1 MNHGFTH
8 PREAPGEDGMG
19 RRVRLAL
26 ALAAIAAAS
35 FAASSVAAR
44 PHTASES
51 RPKTVTKGLDYL
63 HSRQTDAGGFGS
75 MANTAW
81 GILGA
86 VASGE
91 RMGNHAWA
99 VKSNNPF
106 EYLQNNSHEAAA
118 NADTNAPI
126 YYARAIMAYTA
137 VGRIDRI
144 PVAGKSPSVNLLNK
158 LYGYQ
163 DWKVDTSTG
172 SGSFSPWN
180 PSTPPSHRLD
190 VHTTA
195 WAILALAAM
204 EENQGQRFTTA
215 VAWLAAQHLSN
226 GGFPSTSVD
235 NGTENVE
242 DTALAIQA
250 LIAGGYAK
258 NDPVIAAA
266 RTYLLASQ
274 NQSSAGFPYKSGGA
288 TQAEAT
294 SVAIQ
299 AAWAMGDN
307 PKTDPAWV
315 KGINTPEHALSL
327 LQSRSGSYA
336 STRGS
341 APQPM
346 TSTSWALIAMRGR
359 PFSSFPRR
367 MGTASKAFRFRP
379 WTKSVSPKNGAKYT
393 HTRIVLIRATYTD
406 GEKGTGVKP
415 SACRVYVD
423 NANKSKPAD
432 IGPYGLH
439 LQLKNVP
446 NGDHTYKLLIVD
458 HAGNVRTVARAF
470 KVNVF
475 TPIPTPTSTSTYHPI
490 PNPVYPTTIVTP
502 KPVQTLFPSP
512 STSVTPTPNP
522 SPYQSGAPVTGA
534 PVASPSP
541 SGSPG
546 AAGAD
551 SGGGGGSAA
560 GFLGGTLLAMLP
572 IGALL
577 SYFAFRRRELAL
589 SGAGQGKMLEG
600 GGSAWER
607 AKRALGKSK
616 DVVKPAGS

>member
-1 MNHGFTH
+1 MS
-8 PREAPGEDGMG
+8 
-19 RRVRLAL
+19 RRVWLAL
-26 ALAAIAAAS
+26 TLAAIAAAS

-44 PHTASES
+44 PHAASES

-91 RMGNHAWA
+91 RMGSSAWS
-99 VKSNNPF
+99 KKTKNPY
-106 EYLQNNSHEAAA
+106 EYLQANSHEAAA
-118 NADTNAPI
+118 TGYDVDNAPV
-126 YYARAIMAYTA
+126 YYARAIMAYVA
-137 VGRIDRI
+137 VGHADRVAIAGSPRID
-144 PVAGKSPSVNLLNK
+144 LLAQ
-158 LYGYQ
+158 LYTYQ
-163 DWKVDTSTG
+163 DLAAASPTK
-172 SGSFSPWN
+172 GSFSPS
-180 PSTPPSHRLD
+180 PKSQPEFAA
-190 VHTTA
+190 VHSTA
-195 WAILALAAM
+195 WAILAMYAKGIGTDA
-204 EENQGQRFTTA
+204 RFTSA
-215 VAWLAAQHLSN
+215 VSWLADQQLSN
-226 GGFPSTSVD
+226 GGFPSDSKSTAGATS
-235 NGTENVE
+235 NVE

-250 LIAGGYAK
+250 LIAGGLAK
-258 NDPVIAAA
+258 TNTVILNA
-266 RTYLLASQ
+266 RAFLLASQ
-274 NQSSAGFPYKSGGA
+274 NQTSAGFPYKSGGA

-327 LQSRSGSYA
+327 LQGQNGSYA
-336 STRGS
+336 NTRGS
-341 APQPM
+341 TPQPM

-359 PFSSFPRR
+359 PFTSFPRR
-367 MGTASKAFRFRP
+367 MGKASKAFRFRP
-379 WTKSVSPKNGAKYT
+379 RTSSISPKNGAKFT

-406 GEKGTGVKP
+406 GDKGTGVKP

-439 LQLKNVP
+439 LRLKNVP

-458 HAGNVRTVARAF
+458 RAGNVKTVARTF

-475 TPIPTPTSTSTYHPI
+475 TPIPTPAPTSTYHPI
-490 PNPVYPTTIVTP
+490 PSPVYPTTVVTP
-502 KPVQTLFPSP
+502 KPIQTLFPTP
-512 STSVTPTPNP
+512 SGSSTPTPYP
-522 SPYQSGAPVTGA
+522 SVTPYQSGAPVTGA

-541 SGSPG
+541 SASPG

-551 SGGGGGSAA
+551 TGGGGSAA

-589 SGAGQGKMLEG
+589 SGAGEGKMLQG

-607 AKRALGKSK
+607 ARRALGKSK
-616 DVVKPAGS
+616 DIVKPAGS

>member
-1 MNHGFTH
+1 MS
-8 PREAPGEDGMG
+8 
-19 RRVRLAL
+19 RRVWLAL
-26 ALAAIAAAS
+26 TLAVIAAAS

-44 PHTASES
+44 PHAASEP

-91 RMGNHAWA
+91 RMGNNAWS
-99 VKSNNPF
+99 VKSKNPF
-106 EYLQNNSHEAAA
+106 EYLQANSHDAAA
-118 NADTNAPI
+118 NADTNAPV

-137 VGRIDRI
+137 VGRVDRI
-144 PVAGKSPSVNLLNK
+144 PVAGSPTVNLLNR

-180 PSTPPSHRLD
+180 PSNPPSHRLD

-195 WAILALAAM
+195 WAILALSAM
-204 EENQGQRFTTA
+204 DETQTERFTTA
-215 VAWLAAQHLSN
+215 VTWLAAQQLAN
-226 GGFPSTSVD
+226 GGFPSTSAD
-235 NGTENVE
+235 AGTVNVE
-242 DTALAIQA
+242 DTGLTIQA
-250 LIAGGYAK
+250 LIAGGLTK
-258 NDPVIAAA
+258 NNAVIVKA
-266 RTYLLASQ
+266 RTFLLASQ
-274 NQSSAGFPYKSGGA
+274 NQTSAGFPYKSGGA

-299 AAWAMGDN
+299 AAWAMGDD

-327 LQSRSGSYA
+327 LQGRNGSYA

-341 APQPM
+341 TPQPM

-379 WTKSVSPKNGAKYT
+379 WTSSISPKNGAKYT

-406 GEKGTGVKP
+406 GAKGTGVKP

-439 LQLKNVP
+439 LQLKNVA

-458 HAGNVRTVARAF
+458 HAGNVKTVERTF

-475 TPIPTPTSTSTYHPI
+475 TPIPTPVPTSTYHPI
-490 PNPVYPTTIVTP
+490 PSPVYPTTVVTP
-502 KPVQTLFPSP
+502 KPIQTLFPTP
-512 STSVTPTPNP
+512 SGSSTPTPYP
-522 SPYQSGAPVTGA
+522 SVTPYQSGAPVTGA

-541 SGSPG
+541 SASPG

-551 SGGGGGSAA
+551 AGGGGSAA

-589 SGAGQGKMLEG
+589 SGAGEGKMLQG

-616 DVVKPAGS
+616 DIVKPAGS